1 MPKRGTQPTKAK
13 QSKASISKKSTPKK
27 DIIVEEGKASV
38 TYTVSI
44 TKSLAPYESMKVQA
58 GITIPYGA
66 SDELMSNLDDLLVV
80 AREKVVARLSSDIDN
95 VTDSLT

>member
-1 MPKRGTQPTKAK
+1 MPRRGTPEDKKHKTTSTTTKKTA
-13 QSKASISKKSTPKK
+13 PKK
-27 DIIVEEGKASV
+27 DITVEEGKASV

-66 SDELMSNLDDLLVV
+66 SDELMNNLDELLVV
-80 AREKVVARLSSDIDN
+80 AREKVVDRLSKDIDN